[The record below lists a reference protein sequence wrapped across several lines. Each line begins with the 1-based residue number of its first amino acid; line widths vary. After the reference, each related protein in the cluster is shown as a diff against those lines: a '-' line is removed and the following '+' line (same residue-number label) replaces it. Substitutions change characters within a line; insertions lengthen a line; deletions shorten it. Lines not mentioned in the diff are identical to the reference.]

1 MLPDIG
7 GNSDLKAHILYRH
20 SEILQSESSHV
31 PSKATR
37 NTRQHVKVLH

>member
-7 GNSDLKAHILYRH
+7 GNCDLKAPILYRH
-20 SEILQSESSHV
+20 SEFSQSESSRV